1 MGKEGRDK
9 MKYSCYDKIHIKNL
23 EIFANHG
30 VFAEENRLGQ
40 KFLISLTMYLDT
52 RTPGKI
58 DDLTVSIDY
67 GEVSSFMTGY
77 MKEHT
82 FKLIEAAAENLCE
95 ALLLR
100 YPLLKGVT
108 LELKKP
114 WAPVGLPLETVSVE
128 ITRFWHYAY
137 IALGSNMGDKK
148 AYLDG
153 AVKALEQTPGCSVEK
168 VSTYIVTEP
177 YGGVEQ
183 DDFLNACLML
193 RTFLPPREL
202 LDRMH
207 EIEQA
212 AHRERT
218 IRWGPRTLDLDIL
231 MYDDEILETEELVIP
246 HVEMHLRDFV
256 LKPLCEIAPN
266 KRHPIY
272 HKTIAQLAAEV
283 CKD

>member
-52 RTPGKI
+52 RTPGKT

-153 AVKALEQTPGCSVEK
+153 AVKALGQTPGCSVEK

-183 DDFLNACLML
+183 DDFLNGCLLLKTLMQ
-193 RTFLPPREL
+193 PQEL
-202 LDRMH
+202 LCRLH
-207 EIEQA
+207 EIEQE
-212 AHRERT
+212 AHRERI

-231 MYDDEILETEELVIP
+231 MYDDEIVESDDLIIP
-246 HVEMHLRDFV
+246 HAEMHLRRFV
-256 LKPLCEIAPN
+256 LEPLAEIAPG
-266 KRHPIY
+266 KLHPILG
-272 HKTIAQLAAEV
+272 KTARQMLKEL
-283 CKD
+283 

>member
-52 RTPGKI
+52 RTPGKT

-183 DDFLNACLML
+183 DDFLNGCLLLKTLMQ
-193 RTFLPPREL
+193 PQEL
-202 LDRMH
+202 LCRLH
-207 EIEQA
+207 EIEQE
-212 AHRERT
+212 AHRERI

-231 MYDDEILETEELVIP
+231 MYDDEIVETDDLIIP
-246 HVEMHLRDFV
+246 HAEMHLRRFV
-256 LKPLCEIAPN
+256 LEPLAEIAPG
-266 KRHPIY
+266 KLHPILG
-272 HKTIAQLAAEV
+272 KTARQMLKEL
-283 CKD
+283 

>member
-52 RTPGKI
+52 RTPGKT

-153 AVKALEQTPGCSVEK
+153 AVKALEQTPGCIVEK

-183 DDFLNACLML
+183 DDFLNGCLLLKTLMQ
-193 RTFLPPREL
+193 PQEL
-202 LDRMH
+202 LCRLH
-207 EIEQA
+207 EIEQE
-212 AHRERT
+212 AHRERI

-231 MYDDEILETEELVIP
+231 MYDDEIVESDDLIIP
-246 HVEMHLRDFV
+246 HAEMHLRRFV
-256 LKPLCEIAPN
+256 LEPLAEIAPG
-266 KRHPIY
+266 KLHPILG
-272 HKTIAQLAAEV
+272 KTARQMLKEL
-283 CKD
+283 